1 MKRGTEALKK
11 ASESDVPRFTSGSF
25 IIGTPKRS
33 RNHQSQRK
41 RSHQLQQNQSH
52 QPQQN
57 QSHQPK
63 QNQNHQPMQN
73 RSHQPKEPQ
82 SPVRRTGVTE
92 IEAEPG
98 HKPQR
103 NQSHQ
108 TQSEPESP
116 AAAEPDSPA
125 EAEPKSPAAAELE
138 SPTTVEP
145 ESPAVAKQQSSQNQI
160 TRSVKIPKKFH
171 GTFIGH
177 KGAHIKQIGQ
187 KYGVLLKLNTY
198 KNNISI
204 TTTAEPE
211 SPAAAEPGSPATAER
226 ESPAVAK
233 QQSSQNQITKSV
245 KIPKKFHGAFIGHK
259 GAHIKQIGQKYG
271 VLLGLNTN
279 KNHPKPGLC
288 DHVPLLGDILL
299 ARKIKIEMKR
309 VTEALKKASESDVP
323 RFTSGSFII
332 GTRVEEAKRYIE
344 DLILQ
349 WSLAYSLATAEP
361 ESPAAAEPG
370 SPATAERESP
380 AVAKQQSSQNQIT
393 KSVKIP
399 KKFHGAFIGH
409 KGAHIKQIGQKYGVL
424 LGLNTN
430 KNHPKPGL
438 CDHVPLLGD
447 ILLARKIKIEMK
459 RVTEAP
465 KKASES
471 DVPRF
476 TSGSFIIGTV
486 LTEPPAG
493 GAAVISRSELTPAEA
508 EPESPAAAEPESPNA
523 AEPES
528 PAAAEPDSPAEAEP
542 KSPAAAELESPTTVE
557 PESPAPQRNRSH
569 QPQRNLGHQPQR
581 NGNHQ
586 PSRNSSP
593 AKIKLRR
600 ALKYPKNFT
609 EHS

>member
-1 MKRGTEALKK
+1 MKRVTEALKK

-25 IIGTPKRS
+25 IIGTSPAEA
-33 RNHQSQRK
+33 
-41 RSHQLQQNQSH
+41 
-52 QPQQN
+52 
-57 QSHQPK
+57 
-63 QNQNHQPMQN
+63 
-73 RSHQPKEPQ
+73 EPQ
-82 SPVRRTGVTE
+82 SPAVAE
-92 IEAEPG
+92 LESPAEAEPG
-98 HKPQR
+98 SQAAAEPESP
-103 NQSHQ
+103 NAA
-108 TQSEPESP
+108 EPESP

-279 KNHPKPGLC
+279 KNHSPAVAELESP
-288 DHVPLLGDILL
+288 
-299 ARKIKIEMKR
+299 A
-309 VTEALKKASESDVP
+309 EAEPESGRNQNQSPQTQRNQGANCVNRLHP
-323 RFTSGSFII
+323 
-332 GTRVEEAKRYIE
+332 
-344 DLILQ
+344 
-349 WSLAYSLATAEP
+349 TAEP

-409 KGAHIKQIGQKYGVL
+409 KGAHIKQIGQKFGVL

-447 ILLARKIKIEMK
+447 ILLARKIEIEMK
-459 RVTEAP
+459 RVTEAL

-476 TSGSFIIGTV
+476 TSGSFIIGT
-486 LTEPPAG
+486 PAG
-493 GAAVISRSELTPAEA
+493 RNHQSGGNRSPAATA
-508 EPESPAAAEPESPNA
+508 EPESPTAAGSQSHQPCRTESPTDAEPR
-523 AEPES
+523 
-528 PAAAEPDSPAEAEP
+528 SPAEAERSASRSGTVVTSRSGTRVTSRSGTRVTKRSGTGVTSCSGTRFTSRSGTEITSRSGTGITNHSGTGITSRSETAVQP
-542 KSPAAAELESPTTVE
+542 KS
-557 PESPAPQRNRSH
+557 
-569 QPQRNLGHQPQR
+569 
-581 NGNHQ
+581 NHEE
-586 PSRNSSP
+586 R
-593 AKIKLRR
+593 
-600 ALKYPKNFT
+600 
-609 EHS
+609 

>member
-1 MKRGTEALKK
+1 MKRVTEALKK

-25 IIGTPKRS
+25 IIGTPKPGLCD
-33 RNHQSQRK
+33 HVPLLGDILLARK
-41 RSHQLQQNQSH
+41 IKIEMKRVTEALKKASESDV
-52 QPQQN
+52 PRFT
-57 QSHQPK
+57 SGSFIIGTSPAEA
-63 QNQNHQPMQN
+63 
-73 RSHQPKEPQ
+73 EPQ
-82 SPVRRTGVTE
+82 SPAVAE
-92 IEAEPG
+92 LESPAEAEPG
-98 HKPQR
+98 SQAAAEPESP
-103 NQSHQ
+103 NAA
-108 TQSEPESP
+108 EPESP

-332 GTRVEEAKRYIE
+332 GTSPAEAEPGSQAAAEPESPNAAEPESPAAAEPDSPAEAEPKSPAAAELESPTTVEPESPAVAKQQSSQNQITRSVKIPKKFHGTFIGHKGAHIKQIGQKYGVLLKLNTYKNNIS
-344 DLILQ
+344 ITT
-349 WSLAYSLATAEP
+349 TAEP

-430 KNHPKPGL
+430 KNH
-438 CDHVPLLGD
+438 
-447 ILLARKIKIEMK
+447 
-459 RVTEAP
+459 
-465 KKASES
+465 
-471 DVPRF
+471 
-476 TSGSFIIGTV
+476 
-486 LTEPPAG
+486 
-493 GAAVISRSELTPAEA
+493 
-508 EPESPAAAEPESPNA
+508 
-523 AEPES
+523 
-528 PAAAEPDSPAEAEP
+528 
-542 KSPAAAELESPTTVE
+542 
-557 PESPAPQRNRSH
+557 
-569 QPQRNLGHQPQR
+569 
-581 NGNHQ
+581 
-586 PSRNSSP
+586 
-593 AKIKLRR
+593 
-600 ALKYPKNFT
+600 
-609 EHS
+609 